1 MSSPCLKKVP
11 RLWHNGVNL
20 KKVSFGRMNYRKVNF
35 LGRHG
40 SPMPGGRLR
49 LGLVT
54 LLTGSA
60 HGAGYRLRLEPLLT
74 GSAHSC

>member
-20 KKVSFGRMNYRKVNF
+20 KKVLFGRMNYRKVNF
-35 LGRHG
+35 L
-40 SPMPGGRLR
+40 GRLR

-74 GSAHSC
+74 GSARSC